1 MPRPSAYSGH
11 CRLIISDVDRT
22 FLSSHQEVLPENIRA
37 VKAAQAAGIPFA
49 FGTGRYW
56 PSLQELMAD
65 IMPLHGC
72 QVVDDGATVVDA
84 DGWRVLSATPLPLEA
99 IRLTWELSCRHGFV
113 PILGLPDTYY
123 GFHVDEGTREDMV
136 RHREYVTEC
145 ASEAEYFSHAGQ
157 CVKVV
162 FFAVAQEAAARA
174 ALADELV
181 RCFQARG
188 LPVHVAFVEPE
199 IIVVSNEGIT
209 KMTGIRQVCRLM
221 GFTPADV
228 MAIGDADNDAEML
241 AGCGLGI
248 AVGNGTEAA
257 RAAATH
263 VVATCDEGGVAQ
275 AIQMLLEGKFSV

>member
-1 MPRPSAYSGH
+1 MSRPSTYSGH
-11 CRLIISDVDRT
+11 CRLIISDIDRT
-22 FLSSHQEVLPENIRA
+22 FLGSHQEVLPENIRA

-56 PSLQELMAD
+56 PSLKELMAD

-84 DGWRVLSATPLPLEA
+84 DGWRVLSATVLPLEA
-99 IRLTWELSCRHGFV
+99 VRLTWELSQERGFV

-123 GFHVDEGTREDMV
+123 GYDVDEGTREDMV

-145 ASEAEYFSHAGQ
+145 ASEAEYFSYAAQ

-162 FFAVAQEAAARA
+162 FFAVAREPAARA
-174 ALADELV
+174 AFADELA
-181 RCFQARG
+181 RRFQQRG
-188 LPVHVAFVEPE
+188 CPVHVAFVEPE
-199 IIVVSNEGIT
+199 IIVVSNEGVT

-221 GFTPADV
+221 GCAPADI
-228 MAIGDADNDAEML
+228 MAIGDADNDVDML

-248 AVGNGTEAA
+248 AVGSGTEAA

-263 VVATCDEGGVAQ
+263 VVATNDEGGVAQ
-275 AIQMLLEGKFSV
+275 AIQMLLEGKF